1 MNTKKIVKIDQD
13 TALAWAFHFMGR
25 DYMTIDELNNY
36 LVILKS
42 ILPEDY
48 VLFGVSNATDFI
60 LERYPNV
67 FRNDGPIIYIIN
79 SPETKV
85 FFSTNNCSLELFR
98 GACDILKA
106 IEETTDEI
114 MTRDNMILKKTI

>member
-1 MNTKKIVKIDQD
+1 MNNKKIVKVDQD
-13 TALAWAFHFMGR
+13 TALAWSFHFMGR

-48 VLFGVSNATDFI
+48 VLLGVRDAINFI

-67 FRNDGPIIYIIN
+67 FRKEEDIIYISLN
-79 SPETKV
+79 RETSV
-85 FFSTNNCSLELFR
+85 FFSTHKAYLELFR

-114 MTRDNMILKKTI
+114 MTKDNMSLKKTI